1 MNAVASAIVLAL
13 TGAPAASVAATASPS
28 TQEDAPAAVEPAAPR
43 VQAVVGL
50 GGQLG
55 FRRMAVV
62 VDGERHG
69 ELRPL
74 GVPVE
79 LEVGAQVWYRRGDR
93 FGTNGWRGVF
103 TATTGPLLPTGGWT
117 LSLLHMSLRELGK
130 RPRVRFATGVG
141 GQLAVDLP
149 DARWPWIAV
158 GVPLVLVTRRVDV
171 WWMPSISA
179 PLRVDRFDFLGGHGW
194 RGVAP
199 MIMPVVAGV
208 RFKVG

>member
-1 MNAVASAIVLAL
+1 MIAAAIVVALAGAPGASVDAEASA
-13 TGAPAASVAATASPS
+13 PP
-28 TQEDAPAAVEPAAPR
+28 AVEPAAPR
-43 VQAVVGL
+43 VQAVIGL

-103 TATTGPLLPTGGWT
+103 TAMTGPLLPTGGWT

-158 GVPLVLVTRRVDV
+158 GVPLVLVTRSVDV

-208 RFKVG
+208 RFKV